1 MFEEIRKSV
10 QQFGRFNEE
19 ELTLFTTKIQ
29 VKQLLKNDFLLV
41 EGKICTAIYFLNKG
55 SLRHF
60 TNRKDDT
67 ERTLNLFIENDWV
80 LDYQSFATQKP
91 TKNKIQA
98 FEQSEVFELNVLSL
112 HELIAISQKFLQ
124 MGKLL
129 ELGLQNTDLYSEQ
142 ASPEEKY
149 LELLANKPLLIQK
162 FPLKY
167 IASYLKI
174 TPETLSRI
182 RRKTMIS

>member
-1 MFEEIRKSV
+1 MFDKIRKAL

-19 ELTLFTTKIQ
+19 ELTLFTSKIQ
-29 VKQLLKNDFLLV
+29 VKQLHKNDFLLR
-41 EGKICTAIYFLNKG
+41 EGEICGAIYFLNSG
-55 SLRHF
+55 SQRHF
-60 TNRKDDT
+60 THTKDGT

-98 FEQSEVFELNVLSL
+98 FEQCEVFEISIHSL

-129 ELGLQNTDLYSEQ
+129 ELGLQNTDLYSEL

-149 LELLANKPLLIQK
+149 LELLTNKPLLVKK

-174 TPETLSRI
+174 APETLSRI